1 MVDAVVDERTL
12 RELYL
17 SASNMRPSTP
27 RRGRSAA
34 AYNQV
39 NGTYCCDNE
48 YLLTTILRDEWGFD
62 GLVISDWGATNDRVA
77 GVRRDG
83 PRDARQRRRLRRCRS
98 TRGGRRAT
106 DPGAGC
112 SVC

>member
-17 SASNMRPSTP
+17 SGFEYASQHSSPWSVM
-27 RRGRSAA
+27 A

-77 GVRRDG
+77 GCAPGWTSRC
-83 PRDARQRRRLRRCRS
+83 PAAAAPSTMPFNARWPK
-98 TRGGRRAT
+98 GN
-106 DPGAGC
+106 
-112 SVC
+112 